1 MGPVYKVRCNPFMS
15 HAFLTC
21 SADWTMKLWTTRP
34 PQGHP
39 SDQPLLTFQST
50 DLSDAVNDVIWHPS
64 NSTSFAAAMD
74 DGRVELWDL
83 TEKPLDPLVVHYPR
97 GLQHQRKRTCVRFSP
112 NSPVLIA
119 GDDQGSVDVMRMY
132 NTNQSYY
139 SVQEQQDRL
148 NSVMVK
154 KR

>member
-1 MGPVYKVRCNPFMS
+1 MR
-15 HAFLTC
+15 
-21 SADWTMKLWTTRP
+21 LWTTKP
-34 PQGHP
+34 IPGHDLK
-39 SDQPLLTFQST
+39 SELVVLKSN
-50 DLSDAVNDVIWHPS
+50 DLSDSVNDVIWAPH

-83 TEKPLDPLVVHYPR
+83 SERPLDPIVVHYPR
-97 GLQHQRKRTCVRFSP
+97 DLQNKRSRTCVRFSP

-132 NTNQSYY
+132 NTDVQYY
-139 SVQEQQDRL
+139 SDQEQQDRL
-148 NSVMVK
+148 LAVMAK

>member
-1 MGPVYKVRCNPFMS
+1 
-15 HAFLTC
+15 
-21 SADWTMKLWTTRP
+21 MKLWSSRLLP
-34 PQGHP
+34 GHP
-39 SDQPLLTFQST
+39 SIEAPLQTFQST
-50 DLSDAVNDVIWHPS
+50 DLCDAVNDVSWAPQ

-83 TEKPLDPLVVHYPR
+83 SKKPLDPIVVHYPGQEEGKGR
-97 GLQHQRKRTCVRFSP
+97 RKRTCVRFSP

-132 NTNQSYY
+132 NTDVQYY
-139 SVQEQQDRL
+139 SDQEQQERL
-148 NSVMVK
+148 LAVMAK

>member
-1 MGPVYKVRCNPFMS
+1 
-15 HAFLTC
+15 
-21 SADWTMKLWTTRP
+21 MKLWTTKP
-34 PQGHP
+34 MPGH
-39 SDQPLLTFQST
+39 QPDMPVMIFQSIY
-50 DLSDAVNDVIWHPS
+50 LSDAVNDVIWAPH

-83 TEKPLDPLVVHYPR
+83 AERPLDPIVVHYPR
-97 GLQHQRKRTCVRFSP
+97 ASQPRRRRTCVRFSP

-139 SVQEQQDRL
+139 SDQEQQDRL
-148 NSVMVK
+148 HAVMVK